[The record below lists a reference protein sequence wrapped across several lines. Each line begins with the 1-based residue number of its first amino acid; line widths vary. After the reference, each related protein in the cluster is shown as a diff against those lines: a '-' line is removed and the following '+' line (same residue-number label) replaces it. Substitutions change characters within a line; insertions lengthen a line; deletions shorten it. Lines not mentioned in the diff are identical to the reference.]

1 VLKKTLSAP
10 VLLLLLAGCGVSE
23 VDIDALEKDIVSQV
37 KDQAGVE
44 VTADCPD
51 QVDWKTGESFE
62 CDVEFDDGSTRQVD
76 VKMVDDDGNVE
87 WNLPP
92 AAE

>member
-1 VLKKTLSAP
+1 MFKKALVASA
-10 VLLLLLAGCGVSE
+10 LLALTACGVSE
-23 VDIDALEKDIVSQV
+23 VDTPALEKDIVAEV
-37 KDQAGVE
+37 DKQAGVKVE
-44 VTADCPD
+44 ASCPE
-51 QVDWKTGESFE
+51 QVDWNTGESFT
-62 CDVEFDDGSTRQVD
+62 CDVEFEDGSTREVD